1 MPIIARSPP
10 LKLKLEPT
18 PSPVTPVPVTPT
30 PIVTPSNILERHRQF
45 IGKINTAQACF
56 ARAAFPGFSDDEFSL
71 HLQIAKI
78 DKYVVDAGPELYC
91 SKAAVSKLSKALERQ
106 EV

>member
-10 LKLKLEPT
+10 IKLKLEPT
-18 PSPVTPVPVTPT
+18 PSPITPT
-30 PIVTPSNILERHRQF
+30 PTTPIVKPGNVLERHRLF
-45 IGKINTAQACF
+45 ISKVDAAQACF
-56 ARAAFPGFSDDEFSL
+56 AKSALLGFSDDEFNL

-91 SKAAVSKLSKALERQ
+91 SKAAVSKLAKALERQ